1 MLIYRDLLEE
11 IKFYL
16 KRKEYIAI
24 VGPRQSGKTT
34 LLEMLKDY
42 LIEKGHA
49 EEDMVQTVTF
59 EDRRLLAEFEA
70 DPAAFLRSYFPPSS
84 EKAYFFIDEFQYAE
98 NGGQKLKLLFD
109 TNKNIKIIITGS
121 SSLDIKAQT
130 GKYMVGRILT
140 FHLYPFNFAECL
152 KADSS
157 RLEHIYRNGHE
168 HLQTWIQG
176 ERIGPLKSGKDI
188 FSEEMT
194 GRYEHYCVW
203 GGYPAVVLSDTDRE
217 REKILS
223 EILNGYIMK
232 DIKTLL
238 ELATDS
244 NLLSLSRYCAVHAGN
259 LINYQK
265 IGEASGL
272 NYRQVKKH
280 LNILKATMICRE
292 VRPFFKNRQKELT
305 KNPKIFFFDTG
316 FRNSLMENMNSL
328 EKRSDKGAIVEN
340 AVFIRLTEMSK
351 GQDTIHFYRTKAGAE
366 VDFIYRTKGA
376 AIPVEVKY
384 SSMNREKVSRSFASF
399 ITSFVPSR
407 GIILTKDFWGRTTT
421 EKTDIL
427 FAPAYYL

>member
-11 IKFYL
+11 VIYYL

-34 LLEMLKDY
+34 LLEMLKEY
-42 LIEKGHA
+42 LIEEGHA
-49 EEDMVQTVTF
+49 EKEMVQTVTF

-70 DPAAFLRSYFPPSS
+70 DPGAFLRSYFSSS
-84 EKAYFFIDEFQYAE
+84 EQKGYFFIDEFQYAE

-121 SSLDIKAQT
+121 SSLDIKAQA

-152 KADSS
+152 RAENPRS
-157 RLEHIYRNGHE
+157 ENIYRNGH
-168 HLQTWIQG
+168 QRIQAWMQG
-176 ERIGPLKSGKDI
+176 ERIGSVKSEKDI
-188 FSEEMT
+188 FLEEMI
-194 GRYEHYCVW
+194 GRYEQYCVW

-223 EILNGYIMK
+223 AILNGYIMK

-244 NLLSLSRYCAVHAGN
+244 NLLSLSRYLAVHAGN

-265 IGEASGL
+265 LGEASSL

-292 VRPFFKNRQKELT
+292 VKPFFKNRQKELT

-328 EKRSDKGAIVEN
+328 EKRSDKGAVVEN
-340 AVFIRLTEMSK
+340 AVFIRLAEMSK
-351 GQDTIHFYRTKAGAE
+351 GQSTIHFYRTKAGAE
-366 VDFIYRTKGA
+366 VDFIYRAKGA
-376 AIPVEVKY
+376 AMPVEVKF
-384 SSMNREKVSRSFASF
+384 SSMNREKVSRSFAGYARSF
-399 ITSFVPSR
+399 EPSR
-407 GIILTKDFWGRTTT
+407 GIILTKDFWGRTKT

-427 FAPAYYL
+427 FAPVYYL